1 MVKEARKQ
9 KNFKKAGK
17 GICRLFLFILYL
29 CSPRWKKSPEAAK
42 NWFQSCRFK
51 NWILSLQPLTTK
63 WLC

>member
-29 CSPRWKKSPEAAK
+29 CSPR
-42 NWFQSCRFK
+42 
-51 NWILSLQPLTTK
+51 
-63 WLC
+63 